1 MANFTCFLFDLYGTI
16 LDDSHGMAER
26 EQYRLDNI
34 YTILEKSLYPVKF
47 ADLQKKYGEMSMYMS
62 TAQEE
67 QKKAFTPFQQIA
79 HLLHLL
85 KVNDLVVFKKVY
97 DTYVDAILQ
106 ITPKLMRNAE
116 RALQLLRER
125 NRKIGLVSN
134 TGKTPGHVLR
144 LLLKEMNILDYFD
157 DFVFSDEVG
166 FLKPDPVVF
175 DVAVKKL
182 GAKKQDVIYIG
193 NSKIADYDGAMHA
206 GITAHLFR
214 RDEDDLY
221 DLAVK
226 YSGDYQ

>member
-1 MANFTCFLFDLYGTI
+1 MANYSCFLFDLYGTI
-16 LDDSHGMAER
+16 LDDSHGLAER

-47 ADLQKKYGEMSMYMS
+47 ADLQKKYGEMSLSMS
-62 TAQEE
+62 AAQEE
-67 QKKAFTPFQQIA
+67 GKKSFIPFQQVA
-79 HLLHLL
+79 YLLRLL

-97 DTYVDAILQ
+97 DTYVEAILQ

-116 RALQLLRER
+116 RALQLLKER
-125 NRKIGLVSN
+125 NRRVGLVSN

-144 LLLKEMNILDYFD
+144 LLLKEMNILEYFD
-157 DFVFSDEVG
+157 DFIFSDEVG
-166 FLKPDPVVF
+166 FMKPDPVVF

-182 GAKKQDVIYIG
+182 GAQKKDVLYIG
-193 NSKIADYDGAMHA
+193 NSKVVDYDGAVNA
-206 GITAHLFR
+206 GIAAHLFR

>member
-1 MANFTCFLFDLYGTI
+1 MASFTCFLFDLYGTI
-16 LDDSHGMAER
+16 LDDTHGMAER

-67 QKKAFTPFQQIA
+67 QKKAFTPFQQVA

-97 DTYVDAILQ
+97 DTYADAILQ
-106 ITPKLMRNAE
+106 ISPKPMRNAE
-116 RALQLLRER
+116 RALELLRER
-125 NRKIGLVSN
+125 NCKIGLISN

-144 LLLKEMNILDYFD
+144 LLLKEMNLLDYFD
-157 DFVFSDEVG
+157 DFIFSDEVG
-166 FLKPDPVVF
+166 FLKPDPIVF
-175 DVAVKKL
+175 DLAVRKL
-182 GAKKQDVIYIG
+182 GVQKKDAVYIG
-193 NSKIADYDGAMHA
+193 NSKVTDYDAATHA

-214 RDEDDLY
+214 RDDDDLY

-226 YSGDYQ
+226 YSGEYQ